1 MCLKAVSTDLK
12 ANFCE
17 PWLVVFHRNWSRR
30 AEIVAEQQK
39 SPHRKKVGV
48 DGWVNTAFDG
58 QDHCTISTVR
68 LFTRPWSYLQHSD
81 KRYDWTGSYISPFY
95 SNTFYSAPHS
105 PSVQHWPSSEVTW
118 VSASYPRMLWH
129 ADLSSKGS
137 TPRASA
143 VTLSTHVCESCHAI
157 CVLCSEC
164 PGSSVFPVCDLS
176 Q

>member
-68 LFTRPWSYLQHSD
+68 LFTRPWSYLQYSD
-81 KRYDWTGSYISPFY
+81 KRYDWTGSYITPFY

-105 PSVQHWPSSEVTW
+105 PPIGDVGFSIVPTDALTRRLEQQRFDPPSVCSHPEHT
-118 VSASYPRMLWH
+118 RMWE
-129 ADLSSKGS
+129 LS
-137 TPRASA
+137 RN
-143 VTLSTHVCESCHAI
+143 L
-157 CVLCSEC
+157 CV
-164 PGSSVFPVCDLS
+164 V
-176 Q
+176 